1 MTLVRGG
8 RAFYGQPIGILM
20 SDAVVP
26 RLPGDIGN
34 GFTFDFP
41 VRYRVVTGATWDRY
55 ATADPTLLAPFIAGA
70 RELEAEG
77 VRAITAS
84 CGFVALFQ
92 RELAD
97 AVRVPVFASSLIQV
111 PMVAQM
117 LRQDQQV
124 GILTAD
130 SRRLTARHL
139 EACGIRGVPVVIWGA
154 ERAPAFYDTFVRNT
168 DRLDYAAARRAVV
181 EMVRELVRAHP
192 RVGAI
197 VCEGSNFALFRP
209 DVQRALGIPFFDIVT
224 LTRMVFQAV
233 SPGPAPA
240 DWGVDTDRAG
250 APSAAPRRRRPER
263 ARAAHRSPGP

>member
-1 MTLVRGG
+1 MTVVRGG

-34 GFTFDFP
+34 GFTFEFP
-41 VRYRVVTGATWDRY
+41 VRYRVVRGATWDRY
-55 ATADPTLLAPFIAGA
+55 ASADPTLLEPFIAGA

-92 RELAD
+92 REMAD
-97 AVRVPVFASSLIQV
+97 AVRVPVFTSSLIQV

-117 LRQDQQV
+117 LRRDQQV

-130 SRRLTARHL
+130 SHRLTPRHL
-139 EACGIRGVPVVIWGA
+139 QACGIRDVPVVIWGA
-154 ERAPAFYDTFVRNT
+154 ERAPAFYDTFVRNS
-168 DRLDYAAARRAVV
+168 DWLDYAAARAGVV
-181 EMVRELVRAHP
+181 DMVRELLETHP

-209 DVQRALGIPFFDIVT
+209 DVQRAIGIPFFDIVT
-224 LTRMVFQAV
+224 LTRMVFEAV
-233 SPGPAPA
+233 SPTPSLAAARGLDA
-240 DWGVDTDRAG
+240 DSAG
-250 APSAAPRRRRPER
+250 ASQPRRAADGRLAPRQGG
-263 ARAAHRSPGP
+263 A

>member
-1 MTLVRGG
+1 MSMVRGG

-41 VRYRVVTGATWDRY
+41 VRYRVVGGATWDRY
-55 ATADPTLLAPFIAGA
+55 ASADPTLLKPFIAGA

-92 RELAD
+92 REMAD
-97 AVRVPVFASSLIQV
+97 AVRVPVFTSSLIQV
-111 PMVAQM
+111 PMVARM
-117 LRQDQQV
+117 LRRDQQV

-139 EACGIRGVPVVIWGA
+139 EACGIQEIPVVVWGA
-154 ERAPAFYDTFVRNT
+154 ERAPAFYDTFVRNS
-168 DRLDYAAARRAVV
+168 DQLDYAAARGGVV
-181 EMVRELVRAHP
+181 DMVRELLGAHP

-209 DVQRALGIPFFDIVT
+209 DVQRAVGIPFFDIVT
-224 LTRMVFQAV
+224 LTRMVFEAV
-233 SPGPAPA
+233 SHPPFPVA
-240 DWGVDTDRAG
+240 V
-250 APSAAPRRRRPER
+250 
-263 ARAAHRSPGP
+263 

>member
-1 MTLVRGG
+1 MTVVRGG
-8 RAFYGQPIGILM
+8 RPFDGQPIGILM

-34 GFTFDFP
+34 GFTFEFP
-41 VRYRVVTGATWDRY
+41 VRYRVVQGATWDRY
-55 ATADPTLLAPFIAGA
+55 ASADPTLLEPFLAGA

-92 RELAD
+92 REMAD

-117 LRQDQQV
+117 LQRDQQV

-130 SRRLTARHL
+130 SRRLTTRHL
-139 EACGIRGVPVVIWGA
+139 QACGIEDVPVVIWGA
-154 ERAPAFYDTFVRNT
+154 ERAPGFYDTFVRNS
-168 DRLDYAAARRAVV
+168 DRLDYSAARAGVV
-181 EMVRELVRAHP
+181 GMVHELLQAHP

-209 DVQRALGIPFFDIVT
+209 DVQRAIGIPFFDIVT
-224 LTRMVFQAV
+224 LTRMVFEAV
-233 SPGPAPA
+233 SPAPFVA
-240 DWGVDTDRAG
+240 
-250 APSAAPRRRRPER
+250 APSGLDGI
-263 ARAAHRSPGP
+263 S